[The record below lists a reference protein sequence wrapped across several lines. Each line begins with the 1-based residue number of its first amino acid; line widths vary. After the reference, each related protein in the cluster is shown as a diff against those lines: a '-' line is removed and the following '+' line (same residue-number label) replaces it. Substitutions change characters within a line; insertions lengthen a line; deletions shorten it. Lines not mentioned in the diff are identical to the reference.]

1 MNTRSSGLPVVRR
14 SQAYLVLVGVVVGML
29 TAGLAVP
36 MIFGESIS
44 GGGADVRAGDD
55 LDLAAPGGSEEG
67 GDTAGL
73 GATAPDGSSAG
84 GPTTDGS
91 TPTGGGSGTGVAAPG
106 SATAGGGTSSAASTD
121 GGTAPAE
128 GAPAPGGLTAS
139 DIGVSPTKIKVG
151 ALLLDVAT
159 VGRMGVGVATDPVQQ
174 QAAFQAFA
182 NDINARGGING
193 RKLEMHYEAFDVTD
207 TNAQIAACRKL
218 TQEKKVFVVLAGFNT
233 VIPNLC
239 IYKENKT
246 PLIASS
252 ANHPDWTFDEAQGRL
267 ISLFPRSGRMM
278 TALVAELERVKLAGK
293 KLGILSDGLNDPQA
307 RVAQHLERML
317 KDRGHKVVYRGQLSD
332 EISTAASQVP
342 VEVNKM
348 QTADGT
354 GAEVVIFLSSNAI
367 YGTQF
372 VNAASRQGYNP
383 QYVSSD
389 WASNNGDSNNNNMP
403 EAYTGAISF
412 TFNRGLSAER
422 SLPPTPLAHRC
433 RDIYNAKS
441 GRTLAAPNRP
451 EYGLTMTYCDN
462 MRLLEA
468 LAVKAGPE
476 LTRDRLMGARSQ
488 IGTFEMAS
496 MSLGSL
502 TADKFDLADSVR
514 TQRWVYAGCTCWNPV
529 DDFHRPGG

>member
-44 GGGADVRAGDD
+44 GGGAEVRTSDD
-55 LDLAAPGGSEEG
+55 LDLAAPGNRGDDGDG
-67 GDTAGL
+67 GGL
-73 GATAPDGSSAG
+73 GATSSDGSSTGAATGDG
-84 GPTTDGS
+84 GPTSGDGS
-91 TPTGGGSGTGVAAPG
+91 SSGAAGSTGGG
-106 SATAGGGTSSAASTD
+106 D
-121 GGTAPAE
+121 GGPTSADSTGDGAGAVDVPAP
-128 GAPAPGGLTAS
+128 PGGLTAS
-139 DIGVSPTKIKVG
+139 DRGVSATTIKVG

-159 VGRMGVGVATDPVQQ
+159 VGRLGVAVATNPAQQ

-182 NDINARGGING
+182 NDINDRGGING

-207 TNAQIAACRKL
+207 SNAQIAACRKL
-218 TQEKKVFVVLAGFNT
+218 TQEKKVFVVMAGFNT

-239 IYKENKT
+239 IYKENQT

-252 ANHPDWTFDEAQGRL
+252 ANHPDWVFEEAKGRL
-267 ISLFPRSGRMM
+267 ITLFPRSGRMM
-278 TALVAELERVKLAGK
+278 AALVAELERVRLANK
-293 KLGILSDGLNDPQA
+293 KIGILTDGLNDPEG
-307 RVAQHLERML
+307 RVMAQLDRML
-317 KDRGHKVVYRGQLSD
+317 KARGHKVVYKGQLSD
-332 EISTAASQVP
+332 DISTAASQVP

-372 VNAASRQGYNP
+372 VNQASRQGYHP

-412 TFNRGLSAER
+412 TFNRGLSAEQG
-422 SLPPTPLAHRC
+422 LGPTPLANRC

-441 GRTLAAPNRP
+441 GRTLAKPNVP
-451 EYGLTMTYCDN
+451 EYGLTMSYCDD
-462 MRLLEA
+462 MRLFEL
-468 LAVKAGPE
+468 LATKAGPQ
-476 LTRDRLMGARSQ
+476 LTRDRLTAMRTE

-502 TADKFDLADSVR
+502 SADKFDLADLVR
-514 TQRWVYAGCTCWNPV
+514 TQRWVHAGCTCWTSI